1 MTVGVLVFVIK
12 SVAVDVGVLLKVGV
26 TVAVSVG
33 VTVSVGS
40 FGDGVTVGV

>member
-1 MTVGVLVFVIK
+1 MIVGVLVFVIK